1 MVSDRSIDKHSNNWR
16 QTGSHLNMN
25 LLKTEK
31 RKRRIASAAPLHFFT
46 NFYTFIVR
54 AISLSICVSV
64 AGRLLVA
71 VVDVFVGIVC
81 CRLQVCFMLL
91 VSLLNEVHVCCRW
104 HLAVNSNINIINF

>member
-71 VVDVFVGIVC
+71 D
-81 CRLQVCFMLL
+81 LMLL
-91 VSLLNEVHVCCRW
+91 LELFVAGYRCVLCC
-104 HLAVNSNINIINF
+104 